1 MTPDIMAGIG
11 IQMLLMFSCG
21 VFSGLVLGAIHADA
35 KIVEQL
41 QKADAEGKSLK
52 DALKEITSDDEEEEV
67 QDAQGK

>member
-1 MTPDIMAGIG
+1 MIPDIMAGIG

-21 VFSGLVLGAIHADA
+21 VFIGLVLGARHADA

-52 DALKEITSDDEEEEV
+52 DALKEITMDDEEEKGGAE
-67 QDAQGK
+67 